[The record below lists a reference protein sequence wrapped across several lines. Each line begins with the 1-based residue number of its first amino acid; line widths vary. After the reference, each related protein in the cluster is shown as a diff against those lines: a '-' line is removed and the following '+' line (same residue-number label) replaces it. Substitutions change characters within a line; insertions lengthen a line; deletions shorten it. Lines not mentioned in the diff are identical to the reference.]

1 MQWQIRRGI
10 RRAVTLTAVLAC
22 ALAGASACA
31 SKAGAGGSGGGG
43 LSGKVYMLLPNQTTS
58 RYILR
63 DGPQFVAEMKQ
74 KAPNVQVVLKNAN
87 GDPTT
92 QQQQAENAITAGAS
106 LIVLL
111 AADQDL
117 AAGILKEAS
126 TAKVPVIS
134 YELQA
139 NGGPVSAA
147 VLFDPL
153 QVGENQGKYAAAY
166 LNALPGQGIPV
177 ERVFG
182 NPGEYGTQK
191 YLVGQNTELDPLVKS
206 GKIKV
211 VCQNYT
217 ANWDPTIAQ
226 QSVEDCLS
234 ANHNNVK
241 AIVTMNDGTAL
252 GSVAALKTVN
262 LQGTIPVIGG
272 QDGDLINMQYMLL
285 GWQHDTE
292 YKNIPDLVN
301 AAVNDTVQLLQH
313 PTDKLPS
320 SLTNGVYANGYENVP
335 AFFVAPT
342 AETGASGVAD
352 VVKKGGW
359 TWKQICT
366 GPAAATAT
374 CKSQP

>member
-1 MQWQIRRGI
+1 MHWHPSHRFRRVVC
-10 RRAVTLTAVLAC
+10 AALALAAALTAAAAC
-22 ALAGASACA
+22 SSTGAS
-31 SKAGAGGSGGGG
+31 GSG
-43 LSGKVYMLLPNQTTS
+43 LNGKVYMLLPNQTTS

-63 DGPQFVAEMKQ
+63 DGPQFVKEMKQ
-74 KAPNVQVVLKNAN
+74 KAPNVQVILENAN

-92 QQQQAENAITAGAS
+92 QQQQADNAITAGAR

-111 AADQDL
+111 AADQNL
-117 AAGILKEAS
+117 AAGILRDAS
-126 TAKVPVIS
+126 KASVPVIS

-153 QVGENQGKYAAAY
+153 KVGDNQGDFAAAY
-166 LNALPGQGIPV
+166 LNSLPGNGIPV

-191 YLVGQNTELDPLVKS
+191 YLVGQNSRLQPLIDS

-217 ANWDPTIAQ
+217 ANWDPTVAQ
-226 QSVEDCLS
+226 KSVEDCLS
-234 ANHNNVK
+234 ANKNNIK
-241 AIVTMNDGTAL
+241 AIITMNDGTAL
-252 GSVAALKTVN
+252 GSVAALKAAN
-262 LQGTIPVIGG
+262 LAGTIPVIGG

-292 YKNIPDLVN
+292 YKNIPDLVQ

-313 PTDKLPS
+313 PTDKLPGN
-320 SLTNGVYANGYENVP
+320 LVNGVYDNGYAKVP
-335 AFFVAPT
+335 AYFVAPT
-342 AETGASGVAD
+342 PEAGDAGVTD

-359 TWKQICT
+359 TWQQICT
-366 GPAAATAT
+366 GPATATAA
-374 CKSQP
+374 CKTNT